1 MKKIIICILLF
12 HQLSLAQTYDVLF
25 IGNSY
30 TYYND
35 LPDMLSKISSSFGDS
50 IFHDQNTPGGY
61 SLYAHSQDQLTIDK
75 INQQNWDYVVLQD
88 QSQRPSLSPAYVS
101 TAVFP
106 YAQQLVDLIYQNY
119 NCTEPL
125 FYMTWGRKNGDLTNC
140 VNYPP
145 VCTYLGMQES
155 LRDSYIS
162 MGINNNATVSPVG
175 IAFKNAIA
183 LDSTIELYNN
193 DNSHPSVYGTYLA
206 ACVFYSTIFKKSSIG
221 SLFVPSAI
229 SASDALF
236 LQQIAYSTVLDSVL
250 TWNIFNSNYSY
261 SVNGTS
267 VDFLNISSNFENC
280 IWDFGDGSFSSI
292 ESPSHN
298 FLVPGAYNV
307 KLTVY
312 TNDWCLIDVIEEEI
326 IITISNLEEIHIITE
341 KKNKYLDIFGRITD
355 SKSKGLKFLINND
368 GKITK
373 KFIFE

>member
-12 HQLSLAQTYDVLF
+12 HQFSLAQTYDVLF

-119 NCTEPL
+119 NCSEPL

-145 VCTYLGMQES
+145 VCTYLGMQER

-236 LQQIAYSTVLDSVL
+236 LQQIASSTVLDSVL

-292 ESPSHN
+292 ESPLHN

>member
-1 MKKIIICILLF
+1 MKKIIICTLLF
-12 HQLSLAQTYDVLF
+12 HQFSLAQTYDVLF

-61 SLYAHSQDQLTIDK
+61 SLFAHSQDQLTIDK

-119 NCTEPL
+119 NCSEPL

-145 VCTYLGMQES
+145 VCTYLGMQER

-193 DNSHPSVYGTYLA
+193 DNSHPSIYGTYLA

-236 LQQIAYSTVLDSVL
+236 LQQIASSTVLDSVL
-250 TWNIFNSNYSY
+250 TWNIFNSNFSY

-298 FLVPGAYNV
+298 FLVPGVYNV

>member
-12 HQLSLAQTYDVLF
+12 HQFSLAQTYDVLF

-61 SLYAHSQDQLTIDK
+61 SLYAHSQDQLSIDK

-119 NCTEPL
+119 NCSEPL

-145 VCTYLGMQES
+145 VCTYLGMQER

-193 DNSHPSVYGTYLA
+193 DNSHPSIYGTYLA

-236 LQQIAYSTVLDSVL
+236 LQQIASSTVLDSVL

-298 FLVPGAYNV
+298 FLVPGVYNV

>member
-12 HQLSLAQTYDVLF
+12 HQFSLAQTYDVLF

-119 NCTEPL
+119 NCSEPL

-145 VCTYLGMQES
+145 VCTYLGMQER

-193 DNSHPSVYGTYLA
+193 DNSHPSIYGTYLA

-236 LQQIAYSTVLDSVL
+236 LQQIASSTVLDSVL

-298 FLVPGAYNV
+298 FLVPGVYNV

>member
-1 MKKIIICILLF
+1 MKKIIICTLLF
-12 HQLSLAQTYDVLF
+12 HQFSLAQTYDVLF

-61 SLYAHSQDQLTIDK
+61 SLYAHSQDQLSIDK

-119 NCTEPL
+119 NCSEPL

-145 VCTYLGMQES
+145 VCTYLGMQER

-193 DNSHPSVYGTYLA
+193 DNSHPSIYGTYLA

-236 LQQIAYSTVLDSVL
+236 LQQIASSTVLDSVL

-298 FLVPGAYNV
+298 FLVPGVYNV

>member
-1 MKKIIICILLF
+1 M
-12 HQLSLAQTYDVLF
+12 AQTYDVLF

-50 IFHDQNTPGGY
+50 VFYDQNTPGGY
-61 SLYAHSQDQLTIDK
+61 SLYTHSQDQLTIDK

-145 VCTYLGMQES
+145 VCTYLGMQER

-193 DNSHPSVYGTYLA
+193 DNSHPSIYGTYLA

-236 LQQIAYSTVLDSVL
+236 LQQIASSTVLDSIL